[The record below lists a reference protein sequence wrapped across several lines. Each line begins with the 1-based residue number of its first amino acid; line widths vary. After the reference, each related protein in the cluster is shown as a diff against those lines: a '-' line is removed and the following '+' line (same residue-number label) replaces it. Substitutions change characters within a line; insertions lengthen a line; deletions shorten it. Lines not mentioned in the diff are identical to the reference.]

1 LSVIDPVVVLALEA
15 PCLLK
20 NWVLTLMVWKEPMKE
35 RKNSI
40 LLLLG
45 LSTFACLTLI
55 LEGAKAETI
64 RALDPRGILPAV
76 ERIPLSPRLATI
88 KEARIYIVMSWPA
101 NSAFDDVAKD
111 LVPLLKERGAK
122 EVTVRQRNVRYSED
136 DPQLWDELKQKCDAF
151 IYVAAPSSST
161 TSYAFQWSAKL
172 EKMGLPGTVVNFDDL
187 NRVGDTT
194 SSRWGAMLRRA
205 SFVYP
210 PEAMN
215 RQGYSGALSRAI
227 DNLTRPLT
235 PEERATG
242 IVQPKP
248 RPEVFVS
255 GDVDQIQ
262 KSFYDAGMTD
272 GLPIIPPTP
281 ERVSAMLKGTGH
293 KPGEV
298 VAQALMPE
306 GLGVTVKHVA
316 INAVMAG
323 CLPEQMPVLLATIEA
338 YQKYNLNSILRS
350 TNPFSFMQV
359 VNGPIA
365 QQVKMNS
372 GTGALSPG
380 NQANASMG
388 RALRLF
394 ILNLGGGV
402 PGVNLMAVIGNVSSY
417 SFMFAENEK
426 ESPWEPLS
434 VSLGYKRDDNTLT
447 LFMGGWAHSGNYGPG
462 FAGEAA
468 LDSVA
473 EDMSRYQMTSGAT
486 VIISPKFAQDLQR
499 RGMSKADVEIHLQKH
514 ATRAPRKDRPGEAA
528 QNRPLPVFPEGT
540 VKVVVAGGDASSMMQ
555 AWSMYRPLIVSIDKW
570 R

>member
-1 LSVIDPVVVLALEA
+1 MKAIKGFGLFLS
-15 PCLLK
+15 
-20 NWVLTLMVWKEPMKE
+20 
-35 RKNSI
+35 
-40 LLLLG
+40 G
-45 LSTFACLTLI
+45 LSTLVFIFLTS
-55 LEGAKAETI
+55 GAAQAQTI
-64 RALDPRGILPAV
+64 RALDPRGIAPAV
-76 ERIPLSPRLATI
+76 ERIPLSQRLARI
-88 KEARIYIVMSWPA
+88 NGARICIVMSWPT
-101 NSAFDDVAKD
+101 NSAFDNVVKD

-122 EVTVRQRNVRYSED
+122 EIAVKPRNVRYSED
-136 DPQLWDELKQKCDAF
+136 DPQLWDEMRQKCDAF

-172 EKMGLPGTVVNFDDL
+172 EKMGLPGAVVNFDDL
-187 NRVGDTT
+187 NNVGDTT
-194 SSRWGAMLRRA
+194 SSRWGAALRRS
-205 SFVYP
+205 SFIYP
-210 PEAMN
+210 PETMN
-215 RQGYSGALSRAI
+215 KQAYAAALSRAI

-235 PEERATG
+235 PDEKATG
-242 IVQPKP
+242 IIQPKP
-248 RPEVFVS
+248 RLEVFVS
-255 GDVDQIQ
+255 GDFDQIL
-262 KSFYDAGMTD
+262 KSYYDAGMTD
-272 GLPIIPPTP
+272 GLPIIPPTA
-281 ERVSAMLKGTGH
+281 ERVAAMLKCTSH
-293 KPGEV
+293 KPDEI

-350 TNPFSFMQV
+350 TNSFSFMQV

-365 QQVKMNS
+365 QQLKMNS

-394 ILNLGGGV
+394 IINLGGGA

-434 VSLGYKRDDNTLT
+434 VGLGYQKNDNTLT
-447 LFMGGWAHSGNYGPG
+447 FFMGGWAHSGNYGLT
-462 FAGEAA
+462 GEVA
-468 LDSVA
+468 LDNVA
-473 EDMSRYQMTSGAT
+473 QDISRYQMTSGAA

-499 RGMSKADVEIHLQKH
+499 RGMSKADVESYLQKH
-514 ATRAPRKDRPGEAA
+514 STRTPRRGRPGEAA
-528 QNRPLPVFPEGT
+528 QNGPASVFPEGS
-540 VKVVVAGGDASSMMQ
+540 VKVIVAGGDASSMMQ

>member
-1 LSVIDPVVVLALEA
+1 MKA
-15 PCLLK
+15 
-20 NWVLTLMVWKEPMKE
+20 WKG
-35 RKNSI
+35 I
-40 LLLLG
+40 LLFLSGVSTLVFILLT
-45 LSTFACLTLI
+45 S
-55 LEGAKAETI
+55 GAAQAETI
-64 RALDPRGILPAV
+64 RALDPRGIPPAV
-76 ERIPLSPRLATI
+76 ERIPLSPRLAGI
-88 KEARIYIVMSWPA
+88 NGARIYIVMSWPT
-101 NSAFDDVAKD
+101 NSAFDSVVKD
-111 LVPLLKERGAK
+111 LVLLLKERGAK
-122 EVTVRQRNVRYSED
+122 EVTIKQRNVRYSED
-136 DPQLWDELKQKCDAF
+136 DPKLWDEMKQMCDAF
-151 IYVAAPSSST
+151 MYVAAPSSST

-187 NRVGDTT
+187 NSVGDTT
-194 SSRWGAMLRRA
+194 SSRWGAVLRRS

-210 PEAMN
+210 PETMN
-215 RQGYSGALSRAI
+215 RQAYPEALSRAI
-227 DNLTRPLT
+227 DNLTKPLT
-235 PEERATG
+235 PEEKTTG
-242 IVQPKP
+242 VMQPKP
-248 RPEVFVS
+248 RPEIFVS
-255 GDVDQIQ
+255 GDFDQVQ

-272 GLPIIPPTP
+272 GLPIIPPTA
-281 ERVSAMLKGTGH
+281 ERVAAMLKGTGH
-293 KPGEV
+293 KPDEV

-338 YQKYNLNSILRS
+338 YQKNNLNSVLRS
-350 TNPFSFMQV
+350 TNPFSFMEV

-365 QQVKMNS
+365 EQLKMNS

-402 PGVNLMAVIGNVSSY
+402 PGVNLMAIIGNVSSY

-434 VSLGYKRDDNTLT
+434 VSLGYQKNDSTLT
-447 LFMGGWAHSGNYGPG
+447 FFLGGWAHSGNYGPG
-462 FAGEAA
+462 FAGEVA

-473 EDMSRYQMTSGAT
+473 QDMSTYQMTSGAT

-499 RGMSKADVEIHLQKH
+499 RGMTKADVESYLQKH
-514 ATRAPRKDRPGEAA
+514 STRALRKGRPGEAV
-528 QNRPLPVFPEGT
+528 QSGPVPVFPEGT

-555 AWSMYRPLIVSIDKW
+555 AWSMYRPIIVSIDKW

>member
-1 LSVIDPVVVLALEA
+1 MKAIKGFWLFLS
-15 PCLLK
+15 
-20 NWVLTLMVWKEPMKE
+20 
-35 RKNSI
+35 
-40 LLLLG
+40 G
-45 LSTFACLTLI
+45 LSTLVFIFLTS
-55 LEGAKAETI
+55 GAAQAQTI
-64 RALDPRGILPAV
+64 RALDPRGIAPAV
-76 ERIPLSPRLATI
+76 ERIPLSRRLARI
-88 KEARIYIVMSWPA
+88 NGARIYIVMSWPT
-101 NSAFDDVAKD
+101 NSAFDNVVND

-122 EVTVRQRNVRYSED
+122 EITVKPRNVRYSED
-136 DPQLWDELKQKCDAF
+136 DPQLWDEMRQKCDAF

-172 EKMGLPGTVVNFDDL
+172 EKMGLPGAVVNFDDL
-187 NRVGDTT
+187 NNVGDTT
-194 SSRWGAMLRRA
+194 SSRWGAALRRS
-205 SFVYP
+205 SFIYP
-210 PEAMN
+210 PETMN
-215 RQGYSGALSRAI
+215 KQAYAAALSRAI

-235 PEERATG
+235 PDEKATG
-242 IVQPKP
+242 IIQPKP

-255 GDVDQIQ
+255 GDFDQIL

-272 GLPIIPPTP
+272 GLPIIPPTA
-281 ERVSAMLKGTGH
+281 ERVAAMLKGASH
-293 KPGEV
+293 KPDEI

-306 GLGVTVKHVA
+306 GLGVAVKHVA
-316 INAVMAG
+316 INSVMAG

-350 TNPFSFMQV
+350 TNSFSFMQV

-365 QQVKMNS
+365 QQLKMNS

-394 ILNLGGGV
+394 IINLGGGA

-434 VSLGYKRDDNTLT
+434 VGLGYQKNDNALT
-447 LFMGGWAHSGNYGPG
+447 FFMGGWAHSGNYGLT
-462 FAGEAA
+462 GEVA
-468 LDSVA
+468 LDNVA
-473 EDMSRYQMTSGAT
+473 QDISRYQMTSGAA
-486 VIISPKFAQDLQR
+486 VIISPKFAQDFQR
-499 RGMSKADVEIHLQKH
+499 RGMSKADVESYLQKH
-514 ATRAPRKDRPGEAA
+514 STRTPRRAPPGEAA
-528 QNRPLPVFPEGT
+528 QNGPVSVFPEGS
-540 VKVVVAGGDASSMMQ
+540 VKVIVAGGDASSMMQ